1 MLTVRASWFCMLI
14 VRDSGRGMLI
24 VRDSGRCMLIVR
36 DSGRGR
42 SSADRPYPD
51 RGQRG
56 AAQADHQRHRGQ
68 VKLGQGSSAKGRCVG
83 QGFQN
88 HFQYNMICAY
98 ANK

>member
-1 MLTVRASWFCMLI
+1 MSTVRH
-14 VRDSGRGMLI
+14 SGF
-24 VRDSGRCMLIVR
+24 CMLIVR

-68 VKLGQGSSAKGRCVG
+68 VKLGYGW
-83 QGFQN
+83 
-88 HFQYNMICAY
+88 
-98 ANK
+98 

>member
-1 MLTVRASWFCMLI
+1 MSTVRHSGFCMLI

-24 VRDSGRCMLIVR
+24 VRDSGRGW
-36 DSGRGR
+36 SP
-42 SSADRPYPD
+42 ADRPYPD

-68 VKLGQGSSAKGRCVG
+68 VKLGQGSSGKGRCVV

-88 HFQYNMICAY
+88 HFQYNMICAD